1 VSAPVIKKRI
11 AKKREKA
18 AMLEGEAREQFL
30 ADAKATR
37 RIKRT
42 IERANRRQQ
51 HKDQTRYR
59 IMINNAK
66 MFVTNVANEE
76 EALKKASTHRT
87 YKEQVRI
94 AKSAGREPKITVEV
108 VEK

>member
-1 VSAPVIKKRI
+1 MIKKRI

-18 AMLEGEAREQFL
+18 AFLEGEAKEMFI

-37 RIKRT
+37 RIKRKL
-42 IERANRRQQ
+42 EQVARRQQ
-51 HKDQTRYR
+51 HKEEQSRYR
-59 IMINNAK
+59 IIINNAK

-87 YKEQVRI
+87 YKEQVRL
-94 AKSAGREPKITVEV
+94 AKSAGREPQVTVEL
-108 VEK
+108 VEKVAD